1 MKEVHMPTGKVKFF
15 DEEKGFGFIASDE
28 GDEVF
33 LHISALPAG
42 TTSVKPGTRVEFGIV
57 DGKKGAQALSVRVLD
72 APPSLA
78 KMGRKPADEMSI
90 IVEDLIRLLDTLG
103 GGLKRGK
110 YPESNHGRKIAQLLR
125 KLADELDA

>member
-1 MKEVHMPTGKVKFF
+1 MPTGKVKFF

>member
-1 MKEVHMPTGKVKFF
+1 MPTGKVKFF

-57 DGKKGAQALSVRVLD
+57 DGKRGAQALSVRVLD

-78 KMGRKPADEMSI
+78 KMGRKPAEEMAI
-90 IVEDLIRLLDTLG
+90 IVEDLIRLLDNLG

-110 YPESNHGRKIAQLLR
+110 YPESNNGRKIAQLLR

>member
-1 MKEVHMPTGKVKFF
+1 MPTGKVKFF

-42 TTSVKPGTRVEFGIV
+42 TTSVKPGTRIEFGIV

-78 KMGRKPADEMSI
+78 KMGRKPAEEMAI
-90 IVEDLIRLLDTLG
+90 IVEDLIRLLDNLG

-110 YPESNHGRKIAQLLR
+110 YPESTNGRKIAQLLR